1 MLEKF
6 QNEKLE
12 NQKQL
17 QEGCLKP
24 RATLVPA
31 LHKGVFYKNKEESE
45 LIQILNGDFRFSY
58 QMEDCLKDFYNLDYD
73 DTDWDLI
80 DVPSMWQYRG
90 YGKPA
95 YPNIEYPIPFHPPFV
110 CCENPV
116 DYYRR
121 TFMAKKCGRTILYFG
136 GVDNGFFVYLNGE
149 YVGFSKGSR
158 LPAEFDITDKM
169 IDGENLL
176 CVKVF
181 TYSDATYLENQDM
194 LLANG
199 IFRDVFLYQLS
210 ENSIFDY
217 SIKTR
222 GEQILVD
229 VELSGEEMEACM
241 VEVDV
246 EGNPC
251 RKKAEHE
258 LHFEIE
264 VPEAKRWN
272 AEEPNLYE
280 VHITLRKAEEIL
292 EIHSKKIGFVS
303 SRVEGNR
310 LLVNDTPI
318 TIKGINRHEHNPRN
332 GRAVTVEQ
340 IASELQNI
348 KEHNMNAIRCAH
360 YPNNPAFYE
369 IASEIG
375 IYVMDEGDLETHG
388 CYVTGDQGYLSK
400 KPEWREAFLNRTIRM
415 AERDKNE
422 TCIVLWS
429 VGNEHGQGENVDFC
443 VEYLREKFDGMP
455 VLHSVDDPKEPKIGD
470 FRTNG
475 YFSME
480 SLMSYPKEGK
490 PVLLVEYGH
499 AMGNSPGLMEDTWDY
514 VYRNRHI
521 VGGYVWEYKNHG
533 FYRCDEDGNVFY
545 QYGGDFEDINHWSNF
560 SMDGYCLSDGTAKP
574 SLGDCKNVLAPAY
587 VIYENGKLQI
597 MNTNDFRSLEYLTVQ
612 WELCED
618 YKILQKGETR
628 LPEIRPYE
636 KWEPE
641 FGWQLPTLLPGAKYF
656 VNLRFYDETGF
667 QVADKQVRLDTA
679 FLEREKFVAEKPDAE
694 IQFIDDLLVIRAD
707 NFEIQFKNG
716 MISRYVKNETCL
728 IDAPMKFNFFRAPI
742 DNDGVTGWQPR
753 WIAQWDSVFLQYFTF
768 FAETLETEEE
778 EDCIRVIVQ
787 GRALPTA
794 KYCGFQVTLVY
805 RIYKDGLVLVEYVGE
820 PYGRMPEVLPRIG
833 VCFELNRKFRQVE
846 WYGRGPEENYC
857 DRKAHC
863 NIGHYQNT
871 VEKMNFQYGV
881 PQECGTRTETAFV
894 KLTDG
899 KEGIGIVGAETF
911 DFSCHDFSLKDL
923 TNARHRN
930 ELKKAG
936 QTYLY
941 VDYKMR
947 GLGSYS
953 CGPNPEECYEL
964 CPHSFRF
971 VFGLCG
977 ETDTEKLLALSRMR
991 FCKKTEALSDTYE
1004 WHPEE
1009 TAQSA
1014 IECNI
1019 NTD

>member
-1 MLEKF
+1 M
-6 QNEKLE
+6 
-12 NQKQL
+12 
-17 QEGCLKP
+17 
-24 RATLVPA
+24 
-31 LHKGVFYKNKEESE
+31 
-45 LIQILNGDFRFSY
+45 
-58 QMEDCLKDFYNLDYD
+58 
-73 DTDWDLI
+73 
-80 DVPSMWQYRG
+80 
-90 YGKPA
+90 
-95 YPNIEYPIPFHPPFV
+95 
-110 CCENPV
+110 
-116 DYYRR
+116 
-121 TFMAKKCGRTILYFG
+121 
-136 GVDNGFFVYLNGE
+136 
-149 YVGFSKGSR
+149 
-158 LPAEFDITDKM
+158 
-169 IDGENLL
+169 
-176 CVKVF
+176 
-181 TYSDATYLENQDM
+181 
-194 LLANG
+194 
-199 IFRDVFLYQLS
+199 
-210 ENSIFDY
+210 
-217 SIKTR
+217 
-222 GEQILVD
+222 
-229 VELSGEEMEACM
+229 
-241 VEVDV
+241 
-246 EGNPC
+246 
-251 RKKAEHE
+251 
-258 LHFEIE
+258 
-264 VPEAKRWN
+264 
-272 AEEPNLYE
+272 
-280 VHITLRKAEEIL
+280 
-292 EIHSKKIGFVS
+292 
-303 SRVEGNR
+303 
-310 LLVNDTPI
+310 
-318 TIKGINRHEHNPRN
+318 
-332 GRAVTVEQ
+332 
-340 IASELQNI
+340 
-348 KEHNMNAIRCAH
+348 
-360 YPNNPAFYE
+360 
-369 IASEIG
+369 
-375 IYVMDEGDLETHG
+375 
-388 CYVTGDQGYLSK
+388 TGDQGYLSK

-455 VLHSVDDPKEPKIGD
+455 VLHSVDDPKEPKTGD

-977 ETDTEKLLALSRMR
+977 KRIQKN
-991 FCKKTEALSDTYE
+991 C
-1004 WHPEE
+1004 WHFPE
-1009 TAQSA
+1009 
-1014 IECNI
+1014 
-1019 NTD
+1019 